1 MKVLTVMEI
10 HERGKTH
17 MARFAKRS
25 KEAEQEQRDRDKR

>member
-10 HERGKTH
+10 HDRGQTD

-25 KEAEQEQRDRDKR
+25 GGAQQGQRDRDKR